1 MLGANH
7 VVIHKT
13 KTRFQKYL
21 SLFFIL
27 FITALCA
34 CSTTRYFPPQPPTGI
49 LTVQNQR
56 SGERDTV
63 RYQFPDGS
71 LNIQGA
77 WRLSYLMR
85 DVRTEQMSA
94 MDPRLFSFLDQIY
107 ATLHVPSGTPI
118 IITSGYRTVETNAAL
133 RQSSS
138 QVAERSYHTRAQA
151 ADIKIPGIDGSAI
164 ANVAMQLH
172 KGGVAF
178 YPRSGHVHVDVGPVR
193 TWPTD

>member
-1 MLGANH
+1 MFGANH
-7 VVIHKT
+7 DVM
-13 KTRFQKYL
+13 QKLKIPFGEWL
-21 SLFFIL
+21 SRLFVFLIIIL
-27 FITALCA
+27 SA
-34 CSTTRYFPPQPPTGI
+34 CSTTRHFPSQPPTGI

-151 ADIKIPGIDGSAI
+151 ADIKIPGINGSVI